1 MLMAKDKNG
10 NFLLHSRKILSA
22 FSLLL
27 FGCSA
32 LLCQNMGSSPYYLR
46 RFSNYLRRFSI
57 SVRTKFL
64 LCRTK
69 SLLSRRFFQQYPNC
83 FLQKHLF
90 HSENTRFLRHF
101 LIAENRVVAPN
112 PPVTSIC
119 ALNGGT

>member
-1 MLMAKDKNG
+1 MLIAKGKNG

-57 SVRTKFL
+57 SVGQNFFFVGQNRSSLDAFFNNIRTV
-64 LCRTK
+64 
-69 SLLSRRFFQQYPNC
+69 LSKNTFF
-83 FLQKHLF
+83 
-90 HSENTRFLRHF
+90 
-101 LIAENRVVAPN
+101 IAKTLDSYV
-112 PPVTSIC
+112 IF
-119 ALNGGT
+119 

>member
-57 SVRTKFL
+57 SVGQNFFFVGQNRSSLDAFFNNIRTV
-64 LCRTK
+64 
-69 SLLSRRFFQQYPNC
+69 LSKNTFF
-83 FLQKHLF
+83 
-90 HSENTRFLRHF
+90 
-101 LIAENRVVAPN
+101 IAKTLDSYV
-112 PPVTSIC
+112 IF
-119 ALNGGT
+119 

>member
-57 SVRTKFL
+57 SVGQNFFFVGQNRSSLGAFFNNIRTV
-64 LCRTK
+64 
-69 SLLSRRFFQQYPNC
+69 LSKNTFF
-83 FLQKHLF
+83 
-90 HSENTRFLRHF
+90 
-101 LIAENRVVAPN
+101 IAKTLDSYV
-112 PPVTSIC
+112 IF
-119 ALNGGT
+119 

>member
-57 SVRTKFL
+57 SVGQNFFFVGQNRSSQDAFFNNIRTV
-64 LCRTK
+64 
-69 SLLSRRFFQQYPNC
+69 LSKNTFF
-83 FLQKHLF
+83 
-90 HSENTRFLRHF
+90 
-101 LIAENRVVAPN
+101 IAKTLDSYV
-112 PPVTSIC
+112 IF
-119 ALNGGT
+119 

>member
-57 SVRTKFL
+57 SVGQNFFFVGQNRSSLGAFFNNIRTI
-64 LCRTK
+64 
-69 SLLSRRFFQQYPNC
+69 LSKKNFF
-83 FLQKHLF
+83 
-90 HSENTRFLRHF
+90 
-101 LIAENRVVAPN
+101 IAKTLDSYV
-112 PPVTSIC
+112 IF
-119 ALNGGT
+119 

>member
-1 MLMAKDKNG
+1 MLMAKGKNG

-57 SVRTKFL
+57 SVGQNFFFVGQNRSSLGAFFNNIRTV
-64 LCRTK
+64 
-69 SLLSRRFFQQYPNC
+69 LSKNTFF
-83 FLQKHLF
+83 
-90 HSENTRFLRHF
+90 
-101 LIAENRVVAPN
+101 IAKTLDSYV
-112 PPVTSIC
+112 IF
-119 ALNGGT
+119 

>member
-57 SVRTKFL
+57 SVGQNFFFVGQNRSSLDAFLNNIRTV
-64 LCRTK
+64 
-69 SLLSRRFFQQYPNC
+69 LSKNTFF
-83 FLQKHLF
+83 
-90 HSENTRFLRHF
+90 
-101 LIAENRVVAPN
+101 IAKTLDSYV
-112 PPVTSIC
+112 IF
-119 ALNGGT
+119 

>member
-57 SVRTKFL
+57 SVGQNRSSLGAFFNNIRTV
-64 LCRTK
+64 
-69 SLLSRRFFQQYPNC
+69 LSKNTFF
-83 FLQKHLF
+83 
-90 HSENTRFLRHF
+90 
-101 LIAENRVVAPN
+101 IAKTLDSYV
-112 PPVTSIC
+112 IF
-119 ALNGGT
+119 